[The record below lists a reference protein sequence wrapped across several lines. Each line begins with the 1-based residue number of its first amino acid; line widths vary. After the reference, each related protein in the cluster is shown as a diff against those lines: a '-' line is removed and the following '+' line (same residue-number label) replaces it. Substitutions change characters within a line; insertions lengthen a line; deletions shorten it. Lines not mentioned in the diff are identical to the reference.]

1 MEITSI
7 LQLNDYIYI
16 GTAVAFGILAAYA
29 FAKEIAEQCSIKSLM
44 RDRSIS
50 VNNLHEDIRKT
61 YLQKKIRNF
70 KR

>member
-7 LQLNDYIYI
+7 LQLNNYVYI
-16 GTAVAFGILAAYA
+16 GTAVALSVLAAYA
-29 FAKEIAEQCSIKSLM
+29 FAKELAEQRSIKSLM

-50 VNNLHEDIRKT
+50 INNLHEN
-61 YLQKKIRNF
+61 IRNF